1 MKPYLAIL
9 IDSYWEAVGNRVLWV
24 LLIGWALV
32 LTGLAPFGY
41 VTERSFNLV
50 SSDIDN
56 FDKIKDR
63 LNEAS
68 QGKGNEAVKAVAAKM
83 DPGFLEQL
91 KPDERPE
98 SEQRGRRRIRSTE
111 MAKELNAAIGAK
123 DLYSAAA
130 FPTADKRDRLKPLIE
145 QGVDKLGDFEREE
158 LNRELLQLAFPLEL
172 ARPRSER
179 LWIGYAGFKLGEPL
193 NISRRQIKQFVEPLL
208 LGFLIKL
215 GLGVVAV
222 FVALIVTSPIV
233 PETFRSGSL
242 HLLLSKPISRIW
254 LYLAK
259 LLGGCIFVFF
269 NITFVLIGL
278 YFIAG
283 IRFDI
288 WNEGLLYCI
297 PLLLFVFIVF
307 YSMSALVGLIWG
319 NAIVC
324 VVACIIFWL
333 FCFAVG
339 AIHDGM
345 QQHVELLPQISRID
359 KINDKYWAV
368 NQRGDVSVWN
378 DKFTVWQPALD
389 NDVGGQGRTF
399 GPLYDPERK
408 QIVVKSFFR
417 IPFGNLAARSR
428 KVSVIRLSGNDE
440 PVDSVK
446 IAATRNDAAKSQS
459 GSSGALNSEAS
470 SGEENAIKIAL
481 LDASS
486 NAKQDA
492 TEDKASD
499 ATESKVATEESV
511 REANSDPQTLA
522 EARSTPYWMSDTG
535 PELPQQLIELTQVS
549 GDIVAICRGGIYRLN
564 WDKDLSKAGNN
575 ALVGMLRNWVPGVNA
590 FESVAPKDFV
600 LSDNASAST
609 TADGNG
615 LVVYSSGNVDL
626 LKYAKNRFEVAA
638 SVKIEGEGTE
648 PALVIANQQYCVVA
662 RDTLPIM
669 VFDGSLKPVH
679 AELTLPEKN
688 NARQL
693 AWIPGTNDAAIIT
706 HTGNWFKL
714 DCQTGKLTE
723 IASPFTGL
731 LTTMTWQSQG
741 DVLLGV
747 KPNRVVEY
755 ELAQGKVIKDFKP
768 KMSTLEMVYNWGVN
782 PVYQVNPKPSA
793 LDNAMGYLLSGNAT
807 QSMSIVTADMEQA
820 QVEIDVWRP
829 IITNLVFVAV
839 MLLIGCVYVARK
851 EF

>member
-24 LLIGWALV
+24 LLVGWAMV
-32 LTGLAPFGY
+32 LAGLAPFGY
-41 VTERSFNLV
+41 VTERSFKLV

-56 FDKIKDR
+56 FDKIKEK
-63 LNEAS
+63 LVEAS
-68 QGKGNEAVKAVAAKM
+68 QGKGNEAVQAVAAKM
-83 DPGFLEQL
+83 DPAFLEQL
-91 KPDERPE
+91 KPDDKPE
-98 SEQRGRRRIRSTE
+98 SEQRGRKRIRSTD
-111 MAKELNAAIGAK
+111 MAKELNAAIDVK

-145 QGVDKLGDFEREE
+145 QGVDNLGDFEREE

-172 ARPRSER
+172 TRPRSER

-283 IRFDI
+283 IRFGI

-297 PLLLFVFIVF
+297 PLLVFVFIIF
-307 YSMSALVGLIWG
+307 YSVSALVGLIWG

-339 AIHDGM
+339 AVHDGM

-389 NDVGGQGRTF
+389 NDIGGQGRTF
-399 GPLYDPERK
+399 GPLYDPKRK

-417 IPFGNLAARSR
+417 IPFGNLTARSR
-428 KVSVIRLSGNDE
+428 KLSVIRLSGNDE
-440 PVDSVK
+440 QDDSVTSDSVTSDSAGRE
-446 IAATRNDAAKSQS
+446 AADALPTGASGSEAAVASTEDTSNDTANDTTQDAAADKT
-459 GSSGALNSEAS
+459 
-470 SGEENAIKIAL
+470 
-481 LDASS
+481 
-486 NAKQDA
+486 QDA
-492 TEDKASD
+492 KKKKAAD
-499 ATESKVATEESV
+499 EEPA

-535 PELPQQLIELTQVS
+535 PSLPEQLIELTQVG
-549 GDIVAICRGGIYRLN
+549 GDIVAVCRGGIYRLN
-564 WDKDLSKAGNN
+564 WDKDLGKAGNN
-575 ALVGMLRNWVPGVNA
+575 ALIGMLRNWVPGVNA

-600 LSDNASAST
+600 MSDNSSAST
-609 TADGNG
+609 TAEGKG
-615 LVVYSSGNVDL
+615 LVIYSSGNVDL
-626 LKYAKNRFEVAA
+626 LKYAKKRFEVAA
-638 SVKIEGEGTE
+638 STKIKGEGTE
-648 PALVIANQQYCVVA
+648 PALVIANQEYCVVA

-669 VFDGSLKPVH
+669 VFDASLKPVH
-679 AELTLPEKN
+679 AEIALPEKN
-688 NARQL
+688 NVRQL
-693 AWIPGTNDAAIIT
+693 TWIPGTNEAAIIT

-714 DCQTGKLTE
+714 NCQSGKLTE

-731 LTTMTWQSQG
+731 LTAMTWQSP
-741 DVLLGV
+741 DSVLLGV
-747 KPNRVVEY
+747 KPNRVVDF
-755 ELAQGKVIKDFKP
+755 ELAKGVVAKEFKP
-768 KMSTLEMVYNWGVN
+768 KMSNLEMVYNWGVN

-807 QSMSIVTADMEQA
+807 QSLNIVTNDMEQA

>member
-24 LLIGWALV
+24 LLVGWALV
-32 LTGLAPFGY
+32 LAGLAPFGY
-41 VTERSFNLV
+41 VTERSFKLV

-56 FDKIKDR
+56 FDKIKEK
-63 LNEAS
+63 LVEAS

-83 DPGFLEQL
+83 DPAFLEQL
-91 KPDERPE
+91 KPDDKAEN
-98 SEQRGRRRIRSTE
+98 EQRGRRRIRSTD
-111 MAKELNAAIGAK
+111 MAKELNAAIEAR
-123 DLYSAAA
+123 DLYSTAA
-130 FPTADKRDRLKPLIE
+130 FPTADKRERLKPLIE
-145 QGVDKLGDFEREE
+145 QGVEKLGDFEREE

-172 ARPRSER
+172 TRPRSER

-278 YFIAG
+278 YLIAG

-297 PLLLFVFIVF
+297 PLLLFVFIIF
-307 YSMSALVGLIWG
+307 YSVSALVGLIWG

-339 AIHDGM
+339 AVHDGM

-359 KINDKYWAV
+359 KIDDKYWAV
-368 NQRGDVSVWN
+368 NQRGDVSIWN
-378 DKFTVWQPALD
+378 EKFSVWQPALD
-389 NDVGGQGRTF
+389 NDIGGQGRTF
-399 GPLYDPERK
+399 GPLYDANRN
-408 QIVVKSFFR
+408 QVVVKSFFR
-417 IPFGNLAARSR
+417 IPFGNLAARTR
-428 KVSVIRLSGNDE
+428 KMSVIRLSGNDE
-440 PVDSVK
+440 QDEVAKNDSSK
-446 IAATRNDAAKSQS
+446 STSEAATDDADAKATSKET
-459 GSSGALNSEAS
+459 ADDAKMAS
-470 SGEENAIKIAL
+470 KKTAEQE
-481 LDASS
+481 S
-486 NAKQDA
+486 NK
-492 TEDKASD
+492 
-499 ATESKVATEESV
+499 
-511 REANSDPQTLA
+511 EANSDPKTLA

-535 PELPQQLIELTQVS
+535 PELPQQLIELTQV
-549 GDIVAICRGGIYRLN
+549 GPDIVAVCRGGIYRLN
-564 WDKDLSKAGNN
+564 WDKDLGKAGNN
-575 ALVGMLRNWVPGVNA
+575 ALVGMLRNLVPGVNA
-590 FESVAPKDFV
+590 FENVAPKDFV
-600 LSDNASAST
+600 MSDNTSASV

-615 LVVYSSGNVDL
+615 LVIYNSGNVDL
-626 LKYAKNRFEVAA
+626 LKYAKNRFEVTA
-638 SVKIEGEGTE
+638 SMKIEGEGTE

-662 RDTLPIM
+662 RDSLPIM
-669 VFDGSLKPVH
+669 VFDKSLKPVH
-679 AELTLPEKN
+679 AEITLPGEN

-693 AWIPGTNDAAIIT
+693 TWIPGTNEAAIIT

-714 DCQTGKLTE
+714 DSESGKLTE
-723 IASPFTGL
+723 INSPFDGL
-731 LTTMTWQSQG
+731 LTAMTWQSPNE
-741 DVLLGV
+741 VLLGV

-755 ELAQGKVIKDFKP
+755 ELSKGQVVREFKP

-807 QSMSIVTADMEQA
+807 QSMNIVTNDMEQA

-829 IITNLVFVAV
+829 IITNLVFVVV